1 MLTTGDKPSI
11 VIVQGAFQTPLAY
24 QNLLTR
30 LQSRGYSVVHPTLP
44 RCTNP
49 DDPDFPTRTLT
60 DDAVSVRRHLT
71 RLVRDE
77 HNQVVVVMHS
87 YGGLVG
93 IEAVTEDL
101 TYKERLL
108 QGMLGGVIYL
118 YYITAVVLAKDSSV
132 LGTFGESP
140 NNDVQVST
148 TLVSQYLSPFLS
160 TVF

>member
-1 MLTTGDKPSI
+1 MRTTGDKPSI

-30 LQSRGYSVVHPTLP
+30 LQSRGYSVVHP
-44 RCTNP
+44 
-49 DDPDFPTRTLT
+49 DFPTRTLT

-77 HNQVVVVMHS
+77 HKQVVVVMHS

-93 IEAVTEDL
+93 IEAVTEVL

-108 QGMLGGVIYL
+108 QGMPGGVIYL
-118 YYITAVVLAKDSSV
+118 YYITAFVLAKDSSV

-148 TLVSQYLSPFLS
+148 TLVTRYLSPFLS